1 MSVSNRTTSSICRDD
16 LRLLRLF
23 VRIELRPAQNRSVSQ
38 VLVVLL
44 VITPLLAVWRAWR
57 WTVEK
62 AGSRLSVTVPPD
74 DERML
79 PKG

>member
-1 MSVSNRTTSSICRDD
+1 M
-16 LRLLRLF
+16 
-23 VRIELRPAQNRSVSQ
+23 RPAQNRSVSQ
-38 VLVVLL
+38 ALVVLL
-44 VITPLLAVWRAWR
+44 VITPLLTVWRAWR

-62 AGSRLSVTVPPD
+62 AAPRLSVTVPPD